1 MRSWI
6 IALTVA
12 ASVLVP
18 ACSPKV
24 VGGYYTENGQVY
36 WTGGIDSSPQ
46 LVTGADPGSFHKL
59 SSGYARDKAHAYY
72 RGAQI
77 TGADVATFDWLNY
90 GWAKDRNHIWAGTL
104 PLSDDPDH
112 FVMIS
117 SDLAKDVGAVYCHDR
132 QISGDPAHFE
142 IVRFSP
148 GDRNLD
154 YTKDIRTV
162 FYRCA
167 AISGAD
173 AATFRRLND
182 SVFNYAVDDQRAYYQ
197 DRVIAGA
204 DPHTFRVLYDTANE
218 GCAADAQHAYR
229 WDTVIPNVDPHD
241 FPRGKPVTGCD
252 ATQVTFGP

>member
-1 MRSWI
+1 MRRLI
-6 IALTVA
+6 VALAVSA
-12 ASVLVP
+12 LLLVP

-24 VGGYYTENGQVY
+24 VGGYYFEDGKVY
-36 WTGGIDSSPQ
+36 WTGGIDSSPRE
-46 LVTGADPGSFHKL
+46 VAGADADSFHKL
-59 SSGYARDKAHAYY
+59 SSGYARDKSHAYY

-77 TGADVATFDWLNY
+77 AGADVATFDWLNH
-90 GWAKDRNHIWAGTL
+90 GWAKDRNHIWAGTQ
-104 PLSDDPDH
+104 PLSSDPEH
-112 FVMIS
+112 FVMIN
-117 SDLAKDVGAVYCHDR
+117 SDLAKDGAAVFCKDR
-132 QISGDPAHFE
+132 EISDDPAHFE

-148 GDRNLD
+148 DDRNLD

-167 AISGAD
+167 AIPGTN

-197 DRVIAGA
+197 DRAIDGA

-218 GCAADAQHAYR
+218 GCAGDAQHAYR
-229 WDTVIPNVDPHD
+229 WDTVIPDVNPRD
-241 FPRGKPVTGCD
+241 FPLGKPVTGCD

>member
-1 MRSWI
+1 MRRL
-6 IALTVA
+6 IAVLTV
-12 ASVLVP
+12 SVLVLVP

-24 VGGYYTENGQVY
+24 VGGYYVEDGKVY
-36 WTGGIDSSPQ
+36 WTGGVDSSPR
-46 LVTGADPGSFHKL
+46 VVAGADADSFHKL
-59 SSGYARDKAHAYY
+59 SSGYARDKSHAYY
-72 RGAQI
+72 GGAQI
-77 TGADVATFDWLNY
+77 AGADVATFDWLNH
-90 GWAKDRNHIWAGTL
+90 GWAKDRNHIWAGTQ
-104 PLSDDPDH
+104 PLSSDPEH
-112 FVMIS
+112 FVMIDS
-117 SDLAKDVGAVYCHDR
+117 ELAKDGAAVFCKDR
-132 QISGDPAHFE
+132 EISDDPAHFE

-148 GDRNLD
+148 DDRNLD

-167 AISGAD
+167 AIPGAN

-197 DRVIAGA
+197 DRAIDGA

-229 WDTVIPNVDPHD
+229 WDSVIPNVNPRD
-241 FPRGKPVTGCD
+241 FPPGKPVTGCD

>member
-1 MRSWI
+1 MRRLAAALC
-6 IALTVA
+6 IASAFVG
-12 ASVLVP
+12 

-24 VGGYYTENGQVY
+24 VGGYYVEDGKVY
-36 WTGGIDSSPQ
+36 WTGGIDSSPR
-46 LVTGADPGSFHKL
+46 VIAGADPDSFHKL
-59 SSGYARDKAHAYY
+59 SSGYARDKSHAYY
-72 RGAQI
+72 RGTQI
-77 TGADVATFDWLNY
+77 AGADVATFDWLNY
-90 GWAKDRNHIWAGTL
+90 GWAMDRNHIWAGGL

-112 FVMIS
+112 FVTLT
-117 SDLAKDVGAVYCHDR
+117 SDLAKDGTAVYCQDR
-132 QISGDPAHFE
+132 KISDDPTHFR
-142 IVRFSP
+142 ILRFSP
-148 GDRNLD
+148 GDRNMD

-167 AISGAD
+167 PIPGAN

-218 GCAADAQHAYR
+218 GCAADGQHAYR
-229 WDTVIPNVDPHD
+229 WDTVIPNVNPND
-241 FPRGKPVTGCD
+241 FPSGKPVTGCD